1 MVANRVLAASSLQD
15 VTAKLSAS
23 RMQAFGAV
31 EHYAARLR
39 PDPDRGRVT
48 AEQNGLDVGSSNLS
62 KRASFV
68 SHPHRF
74 PNMGDLA

>member
-23 RMQAFGAV
+23 CMQAFGAV

-48 AEQNGLDVGSSNLS
+48 AERDGLDVGSSNLS

-68 SHPHRF
+68 SHPHLF